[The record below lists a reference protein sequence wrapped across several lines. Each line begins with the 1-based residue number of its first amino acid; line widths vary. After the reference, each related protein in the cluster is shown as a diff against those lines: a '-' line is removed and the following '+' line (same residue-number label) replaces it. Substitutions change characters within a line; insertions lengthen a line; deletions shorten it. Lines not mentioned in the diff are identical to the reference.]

1 MVYKLCRNDG
11 FVAAT
16 ASGVAGRNLRLLLN
30 RPAGEFRHET
40 ADAVLELAV
49 LGGVDERI
57 DAAVHLEQEHGDVV
71 EPSLKSLRVDGA
83 ADEVDE
89 DEKLI
94 WRPAHDEPAHDVSQ
108 ADHQRRHQRLTK
120 NRRFES

>member
-1 MVYKLCRNDG
+1 VVYKLCRNDG

-30 RPAGEFRHET
+30 RPAGDFRHET

-57 DAAVHLEQEHGDVV
+57 DAAVRLEQEHGDVV
-71 EPSLKSLRVDGA
+71 EPTVKVDGVA
-83 ADEVDE
+83 NDVDE
-89 DEKLI
+89 EENLI

-120 NRRFES
+120 N